1 MKLSVA
7 NSLDCKNK
15 CIGSGD
21 DSLHLLNYPNPR
33 YAHDHMVLLESKRN
47 ISMFIWIQTSMMF
60 VLIER

>member
-21 DSLHLLNYPNPR
+21 DSLHLLNYPNPS
-33 YAHDHMVLLESKRN
+33 YAHDNMVLLESERN
-47 ISMFIWIQTSMMF
+47 WLVLTHKALTLDVLQTRS
-60 VLIER
+60 